1 MDARHGNDSRGEAI
15 LRAYQ
20 LSPAWLKRN
29 GLPADFG
36 QWSELAADRG
46 EWQQRLGV
54 RDPCLRPATNISTA
68 PHNAFINL
76 SCLLNKK
83 VFFRSLTLRLV
94 NFKNL
99 DASST
104 FNVNTMGENQAS
116 ASDLFSRIAVSKLI
130 LGWRLTIEGGT
141 VSSATG
147 VGEL

>member
-1 MDARHGNDSRGEAI
+1 M
-15 LRAYQ
+15 
-20 LSPAWLKRN
+20 
-29 GLPADFG
+29 
-36 QWSELAADRG
+36 
-46 EWQQRLGV
+46 
-54 RDPCLRPATNISTA
+54 
-68 PHNAFINL
+68 
-76 SCLLNKK
+76 
-83 VFFRSLTLRLV
+83 